1 VPLGPAD
8 LNAKAMPPGFQLPAD
23 PGARAAIAFAI
34 AQLGK
39 PYVWGAT
46 GPNAFDCSGLV
57 QAAWA
62 AARVGISRST
72 ATQVHDGTPVPGL
85 DQLQA
90 GDLLFIPGS
99 DGTPAHPGHV
109 GIYAGAGLV
118 IDAYDSTHGVI
129 VERLTTW
136 APKVVAIRHVSAT
149 PTPPPAAP
157 VNPAVLAEGASP
169 R

>member
-1 VPLGPAD
+1 
-8 LNAKAMPPGFQLPAD
+8 MPPGYQLAAD
-23 PGARAAIAFAI
+23 PAARAALAFAV

-46 GPNAFDCSGLV
+46 GPNSFDCSGLV

-62 AARVGISRST
+62 AAGVGISRST
-72 ATQVHDGTPVPGL
+72 ATQVSDGVPVAGL
-85 DQLQA
+85 NQVQP

-99 DGTPAHPGHV
+99 DGTATHPGHV

-129 VERLTTW
+129 VERLSTW
-136 APKVVAIRHVSAT
+136 APKVVGIRRIT
-149 PTPPPAAP
+149 PNIAPLAAP
-157 VNPAVLAEGASP
+157 NPAILAEGTP
-169 R
+169 RR